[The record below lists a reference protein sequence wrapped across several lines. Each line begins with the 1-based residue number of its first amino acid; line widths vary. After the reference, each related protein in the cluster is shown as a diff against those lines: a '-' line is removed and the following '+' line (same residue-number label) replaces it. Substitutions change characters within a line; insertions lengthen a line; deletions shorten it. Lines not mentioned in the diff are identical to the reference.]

1 MILNC
6 PSCGT
11 RFLIDPALLG
21 PDGRKVRC
29 GRCGHSWFQERAA
42 SSEPVAA
49 AAAGPSASAIPRL
62 QAFDEARRS
71 AAEGRRAALPGPAPE
86 RGLSRIAIGW
96 IALAVVV
103 VALIAGALLGRE
115 QIVALVPEAAGLYQ
129 AVGLMPPA
137 TPATVGE
144 GLELRD
150 VTSVK
155 RLVDG
160 QQTLLIEGVIVNVSD
175 RPQQVPQLRAS
186 VTDANGT
193 ELTHWLFSANGKE
206 LEPGASTTFQT
217 STESPSGGV
226 NLSLIFVANGNSQ
239 TQQQ

>member
-11 RFLIDPALLG
+11 RFLIDPALLE

-29 GRCGHSWFQERAA
+29 GRCGHSWFQDRPAP
-42 SSEPVAA
+42 SEAVAA
-49 AAAGPSASAIPRL
+49 VAEAPSGSAIPRL

-71 AAEGRRAALPGPAPE
+71 AGEARRAALPGPPPS
-86 RGLSRIAIGW
+86 RGASRIALGW
-96 IALAVVV
+96 IALVL
-103 VALIAGALLGRE
+103 LIAALVAGAYFGRE
-115 QIVALVPEAAGLYQ
+115 QIIAVVPEAAELYQ
-129 AVGLMPPA
+129 MAGLMPATAPA
-137 TPATVGE
+137 VVGQ

-160 QQTLLIEGVIVNVSD
+160 QQTLLIEGAIVNVSGQL
-175 RPQQVPQLRAS
+175 RQIPQLRAS
-186 VTDANGT
+186 VTDATGA
-193 ELTHWLFSANGKE
+193 ELTHWFFSANGKE
-206 LEPGASTTFQT
+206 LEPGGSTTFQT

-226 NLSLIFVANGNSQ
+226 NLSLIFVADGTSQ
-239 TQQQ
+239 AQQ

>member
-11 RFLIDPALLG
+11 RFLIDPALLE

-29 GRCGHSWFQERAA
+29 GRCGHSWFQDRPAP
-42 SSEPVAA
+42 SEAVAA
-49 AAAGPSASAIPRL
+49 VAEAPSGSAIPRL

-71 AAEGRRAALPGPAPE
+71 ASEGRRAALPGPAPS
-86 RGLSRIAIGW
+86 RGLSRIAAGW
-96 IALAVVV
+96 IALVALLA
-103 VALIAGALLGRE
+103 ALIAGALFERE
-115 QIVALVPEAAGLYQ
+115 RIIALVPEAAELYQ
-129 AVGLMPPA
+129 MAGLQPAPAPAMVGQ
-137 TPATVGE
+137 

-160 QQTLLIEGVIVNVSD
+160 QQTLLIEGAIVNASD
-175 RPQQVPQLRAS
+175 QLQPVPQLRAS
-186 VTDANGT
+186 VTDAGGG
-193 ELTHWLFSANGKE
+193 ELTHWFFSANSKE
-206 LEPGASTTFQT
+206 LEPGGSTTFQT

-226 NLSLIFVANGNSQ
+226 NLSLIFVAEGAAQ
-239 TQQQ
+239 AQQ